1 MSPAPGTLHPTLSR
15 LYGLWHAARPDPQAL
30 PPHDAIAPVQM
41 MPLVPHLLWL
51 KGAGQAV
58 TITWTGTGVRDACG
72 APLSGAQL
80 VATPLAAL
88 ITPHLGMGKEQPFA
102 GELQSLAGRH
112 WKAEGLVL
120 PLAPAPEAPGEPI
133 HLVGLI
139 VRPAECANQP

>member
-1 MSPAPGTLHPTLSR
+1 MSPAIAALHPTLSR
-15 LYGLWHAARPDPQAL
+15 LYGLWHAARTDGSAL
-30 PPHDAIAPVQM
+30 PAHDAIAPIQM

-51 KGAGQAV
+51 KGAGEAV

-72 APLSGAQL
+72 APLSDARL
-80 VATPLAAL
+80 AATPLAGL
-88 ITPHLGMGKEQPFA
+88 IAPHLGTGKDESFA
-102 GELQSLAGRH
+102 GDLDSLTGRH

-120 PLAPAPEAPGEPI
+120 PLAPAPEAPGEAI